1 MLSAPRRLR
10 NDLIIRQYQAADGM
24 SAVIKH
30 PVSGKFFRLG
40 EAELFITQQLD
51 GKTPIEVIQR
61 RAETTFGA
69 VLPIETLN
77 AFLLSLNK
85 NGVLE
90 TADAKRKEESKE
102 QGRVRGNPLV
112 CRIKLCDP
120 CQLLNRLVR
129 QMRFFFTPY
138 FVALSAVAI
147 LLAVSV
153 TAASWSEF
161 RQSLPRLYQPSAIP
175 AVILILL
182 VVIVVHEFGHGMT
195 CTHFG
200 GEVHEMGFVLI
211 FLQPAFYCNVS
222 DAWLFPERSKRL
234 WVGFAGP
241 YFELFLWALAV
252 FTWRATEAGT
262 WVNFVSLSVMA
273 TSGLKTLLNFNP
285 LIKLD
290 GYYLLSDYLEIP
302 NMRRRSF
309 RYVGSLVEK
318 LFGLESLEEKEVL
331 PRRERVIFSIYG
343 TLALAGSFSILAF
356 IFLSAGGALIDGRSP
371 TAVLATLGFLGM
383 RYRRRFRRM
392 FGKPSG
398 GSDSFD
404 DEDFDTPEKATD
416 LDEPNESKESD
427 DFARSNGASSTLQAA
442 TPRKVDKVEIETPVM
457 VNRFAQPAVPENGN
471 PRKTLTGKAE
481 FERLAKSEESPPTD
495 PAQAGVT
502 SDQLLAMMYGRR
514 IQNILGRSSDAS
526 SSCGHNE
533 KIEPRA
539 VAVLDEP
546 ATPELE

>member
-1 MLSAPRRLR
+1 MRSAPRKLR

-85 NGVLE
+85 HGVLE
-90 TADAKRKEESKE
+90 TADANRKEESKQ

-147 LLAVSV
+147 LLALSV

-211 FLQPAFYCNVS
+211 FLQPALYCNVS

-302 NMRRRSF
+302 NLRRRSF
-309 RYVGSLVEK
+309 RFVGSLIER
-318 LFGLESLEEKEVL
+318 LFGIESASQPEENLSPRERRIFRVTRRAPASCSHAGSPARCPCCARAAAVRARRDAAPPKSAGTRAAL
-331 PRRERVIFSIYG
+331 PRWPSHTRPAPRPRERWNG
-343 TLALAGSFSILAF
+343 AGC
-356 IFLSAGGALIDGRSP
+356 RVSP
-371 TAVLATLGFLGM
+371 RRTGPPRHHGDPTRHA
-383 RYRRRFRRM
+383 RRRVPGR
-392 FGKPSG
+392 
-398 GSDSFD
+398 
-404 DEDFDTPEKATD
+404 
-416 LDEPNESKESD
+416 
-427 DFARSNGASSTLQAA
+427 AA
-442 TPRKVDKVEIETPVM
+442 
-457 VNRFAQPAVPENGN
+457 PAPG
-471 PRKTLTGKAE
+471 
-481 FERLAKSEESPPTD
+481 
-495 PAQAGVT
+495 
-502 SDQLLAMMYGRR
+502 
-514 IQNILGRSSDAS
+514 
-526 SSCGHNE
+526 
-533 KIEPRA
+533 
-539 VAVLDEP
+539 
-546 ATPELE
+546 